1 MSLFSFAKKTFRGGV
16 HPFEHKEMT
25 ENLAFEI
32 MPDPPTVIVPLSQ
45 HIGKQATPIVKKGSV
60 VSLGSVVAEPQG
72 FVSIPIHSPVSG
84 KVMNIHREPNT
95 SGYPKDAIIIQTDTT
110 IEGSEKFEPLNYE
123 TISGE
128 AIRERVRIA
137 GLVGQGG
144 AAFPTFIKLS
154 PPDGKKID
162 YVILNGC
169 ECEPYLT
176 RDYRLMLEKSEDVVV
191 GLNLIMKAVG
201 VENGIIGIEDNKPEA
216 IEKLKGVATRFK
228 NIKVEILE
236 TKYPQGA
243 EKMLIRACV
252 GREVPPGKLP
262 MDAGVIVQNIG
273 TATAIYDAVVKG
285 EPQLYAALT
294 VTGKGIN
301 SPKNLMVKVGT
312 PLQEVLDYCGG
323 VKEEAVKVIVG
334 GPMMGV
340 AQFDFSAPVM
350 KATSGIVVLTKEE
363 VNEHPETPCLKCGKC
378 IEACPINLVP
388 TKLSRY
394 SQLER
399 YEDAEDLNITSCM
412 ECGTC
417 TFTCPANIP
426 LVQWIRLGKQKVI
439 ELQKEKK
446 TA

>member
-1 MSLFSFAKKTFRGGV
+1 MSIFSFAKKTFRGGV

-25 ENLAFEI
+25 ENLAFEV
-32 MPDPPTVIVPLSQ
+32 MPDPPTIIVPLSQ
-45 HIGKQATPIVKKGSV
+45 HIGKQANPIVKKGSEV
-60 VSLGSVVAEPQG
+60 KAGSVIAEPQG
-72 FVSIPIHSPVSG
+72 FVSIPIHASVSG
-84 KVMNIHREPNT
+84 KVMNIHREANT
-95 SGYPKDAIIIQTDTT
+95 SGYPKDAVIIQSNGTT
-110 IEGSEKFEPLNYE
+110 EIEKFEVMDYKTVTSKE
-123 TISGE
+123 I
-128 AIRERVRIA
+128 IERVRLA

-154 PPDGKKID
+154 PPEGKKID

-176 RDYRLMLEKSEDVVV
+176 RDYRLMLEKAEDVVV
-191 GLNLIMKAVG
+191 GLSLIMKAVG
-201 VENGIIGIEDNKPEA
+201 VEKGIIGIEDNKPDA
-216 IEKLKGVATRFK
+216 IFKLVEVTKRFP
-228 NIKVEILE
+228 NIKVEVLE

-243 EKMLIRACV
+243 EKMLIKACT

-262 MDAGVIVQNIG
+262 MDVGVIVQNIG

-285 EPQLYAALT
+285 EPQLFAALT
-294 VTGKGIN
+294 VTGKGVN
-301 SPKNLMVKVGT
+301 NPKNLFVKVGT
-312 PLQEVLDYCGG
+312 PIQEVLDYCGG
-323 VKEEAVKVIVG
+323 VKDNAVKVIVG

-363 VNEHPETPCLKCGKC
+363 VQEHPETPCLKCGKC

-388 TKLSRY
+388 TRLSRF
-394 SQLER
+394 SQLEKF
-399 YEDAEDLNITSCM
+399 EEAEELNITSCM

-439 ELQKEKK
+439 ELQKERKS
-446 TA
+446 A

>member
-45 HIGKQATPIVKKGSV
+45 NIGKQATPIVKKGSV

-123 TISGE
+123 SISGE

-228 NIKVEILE
+228 NIKVEVLE

-334 GPMMGV
+334 GPMMGI

-399 YEDAEDLNITSCM
+399 YEDAEDLNITSCL